1 MESYLLNAVNA
12 TNNGYVSEQG
22 DVERWVGGVDKEK
35 MTKDI
40 IEGAQIRR
48 ESIKK
53 ELNGKKAKRINK

>member
-1 MESYLLNAVNA
+1 
-12 TNNGYVSEQG
+12 
-22 DVERWVGGVDKEK
+22 

-53 ELNGKKAKRINK
+53 ELSGKKTKRTN